1 MVRSLPAENPEHG
14 GPSHAEGAALALL
27 TAMLWGALPLALKQ
41 IAHIMTPAPV
51 GWYRF
56 CTAAAWLW
64 ICRIRAARGAV
75 HGGGSGTDR
84 RLPWLMLVLAALG
97 LGGNFVLYN
106 ASAVYLSAPATQ
118 IVAQLGPM
126 LLMLG
131 GVLVLGEPFL
141 TIQALG
147 VPILLFGF
155 GLFFNRGLLDLG
167 GCDLGFGLFL
177 GVSATV
183 VWAAYGVIQKKL
195 LVRMRSVDIL
205 RWLYTFCAIGFTP
218 FASPAQAFGLDWAQ
232 ALCLAFCCMNTV
244 AAYGA
249 FGRAMSLWHTAK
261 VSGLITLSPLFAL
274 AFAWLAHWLSPFFP
288 PQPVNM
294 LNFSGALLVVS
305 GACLIA
311 AGPMLRLPWRP
322 AKVVR
327 GR

>member
-1 MVRSLPAENPEHG
+1 MGRSSQAENPEFAG
-14 GPSHAEGAALALL
+14 QRQAEGAALALA

-41 IAHIMTPAPV
+41 IAHLMTPATV
-51 GWYRF
+51 VWFRF
-56 CTAAAWLW
+56 CTAAAWMWLCGRG
-64 ICRIRAARGAV
+64 IAGNAARARGDKPRQ
-75 HGGGSGTDR
+75 G
-84 RLPWLMLVLAALG
+84 LPWSMLLLAALG

-131 GVLVLGEPFL
+131 GVLVLGDPFL
-141 TIQALG
+141 AIQALG
-147 VPILLFGF
+147 VPILLLGF
-155 GLFFNRGLLDLG
+155 GLFFNRGLLDLAAG
-167 GCDLGFGLFL
+167 DLGFGLFL

-195 LVRMRSVDIL
+195 LSRMRVADIL
-205 RWLYTFCAIGFTP
+205 RWLYTLCAIGFTP
-218 FASPAQAFGLDWAQ
+218 FACPSQALGLDWAQ
-232 ALCLAFCCMNTV
+232 ALCLAFCCLNTV

-274 AFAWLAHWLSPFFP
+274 FFAWLAHRASPLFP
-288 PQPVNM
+288 PQTVNM
-294 LNFSGALLVVS
+294 LNFSGALLVVA

-311 AGPMLRLPWRP
+311 AGPLLRLPGRP
-322 AKVVR
+322 EKGPVR
-327 GR
+327 R